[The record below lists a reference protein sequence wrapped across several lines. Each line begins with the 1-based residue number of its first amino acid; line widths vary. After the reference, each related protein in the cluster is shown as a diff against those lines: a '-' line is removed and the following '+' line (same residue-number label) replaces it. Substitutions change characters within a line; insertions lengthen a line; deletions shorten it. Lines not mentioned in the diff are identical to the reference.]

1 MSAGAWQRANIWTES
16 GENYVLRSAS
26 CSRNRTKDFL
36 SHLLRPHPREARVN
50 KHTKSRKLQKY
61 RMETIRAL
69 TAQTKHRFTCRSRFW
84 PSSDCDRSLYLL
96 LECLQLEK
104 RWYQMALPWHN
115 LATSRTFTRNP
126 ENSHWANIWGRE
138 RVCGDSGD
146 VMGRFKKKICLE
158 LRSHERKCFHRIKIQ
173 TLVKFSRR
181 LKLQRNLSYCESAN
195 LSDTMG
201 KVCKN
206 NEILLRNP
214 LKTKSP
220 AFQDIHLRKGS
231 VKSSGPQYH

>member
-1 MSAGAWQRANIWTES
+1 MCKTASLGRWYQNLRNKFRNQKVKLVSTAKRSLMSAGAWQRANIWTES

-26 CSRNRTKDFL
+26 CSRNRTKGFL
-36 SHLLRPHPREARVN
+36 SHP

-69 TAQTKHRFTCRSRFW
+69 TAQTKHRFTRRSRFW
-84 PSSDCDRSLYLL
+84 PSSDRDRSLYLL

-138 RVCGDSGD
+138 RVFGDSGD
-146 VMGRFKKKICLE
+146 VMGRFKKK
-158 LRSHERKCFHRIKIQ
+158 K
-173 TLVKFSRR
+173 
-181 LKLQRNLSYCESAN
+181 NLSWITEPW
-195 LSDTMG
+195 T
-201 KVCKN
+201 
-206 NEILLRNP
+206 
-214 LKTKSP
+214 
-220 AFQDIHLRKGS
+220 
-231 VKSSGPQYH
+231 